1 MKTNVFGHVNRR
13 LIGVAVAAS
22 CLLPLSVLAA
32 EPATSPAPA
41 SKPAS
46 PSPNYR
52 PKVAVQLY
60 VWTQD
65 RAAKKLDFW
74 NDLGNVFIEV
84 AASGATNVE
93 GFLDWFDTD
102 AKAARAQELLKKH
115 ALTLVGAYGGGV
127 FHEEAEARKSI
138 DAILKQADRAKR
150 YCGKI
155 FIDINPQPLP
165 GGDAKTDAQL
175 AVQTAMLNLLGRKL
189 AEKGM
194 SLVIH
199 QHDAEI
205 RNNAKEFRYDVAH
218 LDPKAVGFC
227 LDTHWVYR
235 GGQDPLTLLKE
246 AGPKVKALHLRNSVN
261 GIWSEA
267 LGPGDVDYA
276 AIADYLRQSGFN
288 GWLIIELAYEQGT
301 KVTNPLSASIKRSRQ
316 YLDQVF
322 MKGK

>member
-1 MKTNVFGHVNRR
+1 MYGILNRR
-13 LIGVAVAAS
+13 SALVSVAAS
-22 CLLPLSVLAA
+22 YLLPLSVLAA
-32 EPATSPAPA
+32 EPA
-41 SKPAS
+41 SKPAAAS
-46 PSPNYR
+46 TPAPVSPNYR

-65 RAAKKLDFW
+65 RAAKKLGFW

-102 AKAARAQELLKKH
+102 AKAVRAQGLLKKH
-115 ALTLVGAYGGGV
+115 ALTLVGAYAGGV
-127 FHEEAEARKSI
+127 FHEEAEAKKSI

-150 YCGKI
+150 HCGKI
-155 FIDINPQPLP
+155 FIDVNPQPLS

-276 AIADYLRQSGFN
+276 AIANHLRQTGFN

-301 KVTNPLSASIKRSRQ
+301 KVTNPLSANIKRSRQ